1 MERKEIFLLRE
12 EKNRKEI
19 TNKAIAEHLLISES
33 HISKWF
39 RLKGNMSREKE
50 IAAAEFIRSH
60 DEFEYK
66 VVKVKVKD

>member
-1 MERKEIFLLRE
+1 MNRNEIILLRE

-19 TNKAIAEHLLISES
+19 TNKSIAQHLKISES
-33 HISKWF
+33 HISRFF
-39 RLKGNMSREKE
+39 RLKGKMSREKE